1 MATARTTRIKT
12 LRGDILQFLYN
23 LNGTTVAE
31 KSIVQAYYEYYTIE
45 DLRKALS
52 YLVESKYITK
62 DERQHPVFVLT
73 KESFY
78 KITATGMNIVEGDR
92 QDAGV
97 AIMPELK
104 EADR

>member
-12 LRGDILQFLYN
+12 LRGDILQFIYN
-23 LNGTTVAE
+23 LNGTAVAE
-31 KSIVQAYYEYYTIE
+31 KSIVQAYFEYYTME
-45 DLRKALS
+45 DLKKALA
-52 YLVESKYITK
+52 YLVESRYIIK
-62 DERQHPVFVLT
+62 EERQHPIFALT

-78 KITATGMNIVEGDR
+78 RITAAGMNVVEGDK

-97 AIMPELK
+97 SIMPEIK

>member
-1 MATARTTRIKT
+1 MIARTTRIKT

-45 DLRKALS
+45 DINKALA
-52 YLVESKYITK
+52 YLVESRHIIRE
-62 DERQHPVFVLT
+62 ERQHPIFTLR

-78 KITATGMNIVEGDR
+78 RIAASGMNIVEGDLA
-92 QDAGV
+92 DPGICV
-97 AIMPELK
+97 MPELK